1 MAGTHFRNPVMFAG
15 LAKNTKW
22 FKDLPVDNNPNF
34 TCYKDDFIYNTL
46 PSSQWA
52 TSIADGGASAGISNE
67 VNGAVTLTSAN
78 TTDNN
83 GLALVKTQ
91 NTFQAVA
98 ETRDST
104 GAITNPGTV
113 IWYEAR
119 IKNNDANATDYGTGL
134 VETFTGS
141 SGWRS
146 ANRISIESNNG
157 EQFYRFVTKN
167 ASGTNQVQYTAYTI
181 TDDAYDTVG
190 FRCDRAGK
198 VEFFVNRVLAA
209 TVTSNIN
216 TDDMQMFAAS
226 VTASAS
232 GQRVTSL
239 DYITCT
245 ANRNAAELIG
255 NI

>member
-15 LAKNTKW
+15 LSNNTKW

-34 TCYKDDFIYNTL
+34 VCYKDDFIYNTL
-46 PSSQWA
+46 PASEWS

-67 VNGAVTLTSAN
+67 VGGAVTLTSAN

-83 GLALVKTQ
+83 GIALVKTQ
-91 NTFQAVA
+91 NSFQAVA
-98 ETRDST
+98 ETTDSS
-104 GAITNPGTV
+104 GAVTNPGTV

-134 VETFTGS
+134 CETFVGT

-157 EQFYRFVTKN
+157 EQFYRFVTRN
-167 ASGTNQVQYTAYTI
+167 AAGTNQVQYSSYTI
-181 TDDAYDTVG
+181 TDDGYDTVG
-190 FRCDRAGK
+190 FRVDKAGK
-198 VEFFVNRVLAA
+198 VEFFVNRALAA

-226 VTASAS
+226 VSASAA
-232 GQRVTSL
+232 GQRVTTL
-239 DYITCT
+239 DYITAT
-245 ANRNAAELIG
+245 QNRNASELIG
-255 NI
+255 KI

>member
-46 PSSQWA
+46 PSSQWS

>member
-46 PSSQWA
+46 PSSQWS

-198 VEFFVNRVLAA
+198 VEFFVNRALAA

>member
-1 MAGTHFRNPVMFAG
+1 LNNN
-15 LAKNTKW
+15 KKW
-22 FKDLPVDNNPNF
+22 FKDLPVDNNPNYV
-34 TCYKDDFIYNTL
+34 CYKDDFIYNTL
-46 PSSQWA
+46 PSSEWSTA
-52 TSIADGGASAGISNE
+52 IADGGAAAGISNE
-67 VNGAVTLTSAN
+67 VGGAVTLTSAN

-83 GLALVKTQ
+83 GIALVKTA

-98 ETRDST
+98 ETRNSS

-119 IKNNDANATDYGTGL
+119 IQNNDANATDYGTGL
-134 VETFTGS
+134 VETFTGT

-167 ASGTNQVQYTAYTI
+167 AAGTNQVQHTSYTI
-181 TDDAYDTVG
+181 TDSSYDTVG
-190 FRCDRAGK
+190 FRVDRAGV
-198 VEFFVNRVLAA
+198 VEFFVNRELAA

-226 VTASAS
+226 VSASAA
-232 GQRVTSL
+232 GQRVTKL
-239 DYITCT
+239 DYISATQ
-245 ANRNAAELIG
+245 NRNASELIG
-255 NI
+255 KV

>member
-46 PSSQWA
+46 PGSQWS